1 MRKKA
6 HNSTR
11 ALMIP
16 TIIISSI
23 TFISVTLSIL
33 FFPKIKIGKFSVST
47 YWLIALTGAIILLAT
62 GLAPIKEVWSEL
74 TSNTTINP
82 IKIIILFFSMTCL
95 SIFLDEVGLFK
106 FLANFAAKKAK
117 NNQFALFTIFYLL
130 TATLTI
136 FTSNDIVI
144 LTFTPFI
151 CFFCKNSKINPI
163 PYLVAEFS
171 AANTWSLMLII
182 GNPTNIYLAT
192 SANIGFFDY
201 FKIMALPTLCAGL
214 IEYGVLLLVFFR
226 KLKTPL
232 QIVEEEVHIQNK
244 VALFVGLG
252 HLLTC
257 LVFLIISSYIHV
269 EMWLISL
276 ICASSLLVF
285 TLVMCLITKKDW
297 NYLTGSLRK
306 LPYPLIPF
314 FLSMF
319 VVVVAINYQ
328 GISEKLAEFLN
339 HTNTIWTYGFSSF
352 FVSNLINNIPMS
364 ILYSN
369 MCNNNMAVY
378 ASIVGSNIGA
388 FLTPTG
394 ALAGIMFTN
403 LVNEH
408 QTKYSFLDFI
418 KYGAVISLPIIAVA
432 LLTLMLSITF

>member
-1 MRKKA
+1 
-6 HNSTR
+6 
-11 ALMIP
+11 MIP
-16 TIIISSI
+16 TIIIASI

-33 FFPKIKIGKFSVST
+33 FFPRIKIGRFSIST
-47 YWLIALTGAIILLAT
+47 YWLIALTGAVILLAT
-62 GLAPIKEVWSEL
+62 GLAPIKEVFSEL
-74 TSNTTINP
+74 TNNSSINP
-82 IKIIILFFSMTCL
+82 IKIIILFFSMTVL

-106 FLANFAAKKAK
+106 FLANFAAKRAK

-232 QIVEEEVHIQNK
+232 QVIEEEVHIENK

-276 ICASSLLVF
+276 ICASSLLLF

-297 NYLTGSLRK
+297 NYLTGSLKK
-306 LPYPLIPF
+306 LPYSLIPF

-319 VVVVAINYQ
+319 VVVVALNYQ
-328 GISEKLAEFLN
+328 GISEKLSELLS

-364 ILYSN
+364 ILFSDMCSN
-369 MCNNNMAVY
+369 NTAIF

-408 QTKYSFLDFI
+408 ETKYSFLDFI
-418 KYGAVISLPIIAVA
+418 KYGAVISLPIIGIA
-432 LLTLMLSITF
+432 LLTLTLSIGF

>member
-1 MRKKA
+1 MKKE
-6 HNSTR
+6 HNSVC
-11 ALMIP
+11 AFMIP
-16 TIIISSI
+16 TIIIASI

-33 FFPKIKIGKFSVST
+33 FFPRIKIGKIHIST
-47 YWLIALTGAIILLAT
+47 YWVIALVGAIILLSFQ
-62 GLAPIKEVWSEL
+62 LAPIQEVFKEL
-74 TSNTTINP
+74 TSNSAINP
-82 IKIIILFFSMTCL
+82 LKIIILFFSMTGL

-106 FLANFAAKKAK
+106 YLANVAAKKAK
-117 NNQFALFTIFYLL
+117 NNQYALFTIFYLL

-144 LTFTPFI
+144 LALTPFI
-151 CFFCKNSKINPI
+151 CFFCKNSKISPI
-163 PYLVAEFS
+163 PYLVAEFC

-192 SANIGFFDY
+192 SAGIGFFDY
-201 FKIMALPTLCAGL
+201 FKIMALPTVCAGI
-214 IEYGVLLLVFFR
+214 IEYAVLFLIFNH

-232 QIVEEEVHIQNK
+232 QVEETDVHIENK
-244 VALFVGLG
+244 VALILGLS
-252 HLLTC
+252 HLAVC
-257 LVFLIISSYIHV
+257 LIFLVISSYINV

-276 ICASSLLVF
+276 ICATSLLIS
-285 TLVMCLITKKDW
+285 TTIMCLITKKNW
-297 NYLTGSLRK
+297 NYIGESFKK

-319 VVVVAINYQ
+319 VVVVALNYQ
-328 GISEKLAEFLN
+328 GIAGKLAEMLSHSN
-339 HTNTIWTYGFSSF
+339 AIWTYGFSSF

-369 MCNNNMAVY
+369 MCSNKAAVY
-378 ASIVGSNIGA
+378 ASIVGSNLGA

-408 QTKYSFLDFI
+408 NTKYSFMDFI
-418 KYGAVISLPIIAVA
+418 KYGAIISLPIIGVT
-432 LLTLMLSITF
+432 LLVLSVSITF

>member
-1 MRKKA
+1 
-6 HNSTR
+6 
-11 ALMIP
+11 MIP
-16 TIIISSI
+16 TIIIASV

-33 FFPKIKIGKFSVST
+33 FFPRIKIGRFSIST

-62 GLAPIKEVWSEL
+62 GLASIKEVFNEL
-74 TSNTTINP
+74 TNNSSINP
-82 IKIIILFFSMTCL
+82 IKIIILFFSMTVL

-106 FLANFAAKKAK
+106 FLANFAAKRAK

-214 IEYGVLLLVFFR
+214 IEYGVLLLVFFK

-232 QIVEEEVHIQNK
+232 QIVEEDVQIENK

-276 ICASSLLVF
+276 ICASSLLLF

-297 NYLTGSLRK
+297 NYLTGSLKK

-319 VVVVAINYQ
+319 VVVVALNYQ
-328 GISEKLAEFLN
+328 GISEKLSELLS

-364 ILYSN
+364 ILFSDMCSN
-369 MCNNNMAVY
+369 NTAIF

-408 QTKYSFLDFI
+408 DTKYSFLDFV
-418 KYGAVISLPIIAVA
+418 KYGSLVSIPIIAVA
-432 LLTLMLSITF
+432 LLTLTLSISF

>member
-1 MRKKA
+1 
-6 HNSTR
+6 
-11 ALMIP
+11 MIP

-23 TFISVTLSIL
+23 TFITVTLSIL
-33 FFPKIKIGKFSVST
+33 FFPKIRVGKFSIPT
-47 YWLIALTGAIILLAT
+47 YWIIALIGAVILLAT
-62 GLAPIKEVWSEL
+62 NLVPIKDVMSEL
-74 TSNTTINP
+74 TNDSSINP
-82 IKIIILFFSMTCL
+82 LKIIVLFFSMTIL

-106 FLANFAAKKAK
+106 YLANVAANKAK
-117 NNQFALFTIFYLL
+117 NNQFALFTIFYVL
-130 TATLTI
+130 TAILTI

-192 SANIGFFDY
+192 SANIGFFEY
-201 FKIMALPTLCAGL
+201 FKIMALPTVCAGL
-214 IEYGVLLLVFFR
+214 IEYAVLVLIFFR

-232 QIVEEEVHIQNK
+232 QITHEEYHIENK
-244 VALFVGLG
+244 VALVVGVA

-257 LVFLIISSYIHV
+257 LGFLVFSSYLNI
-269 EMWLISL
+269 EMWLVAL
-276 ICASSLLVF
+276 ICASSLLIF
-285 TLVMCLITKKDW
+285 TFMMCIITKKNW
-297 NYLTGSLRK
+297 NYLTGSLKK

-319 VVVVAINYQ
+319 VIVVSLNYQ
-328 GISEKLAEFLN
+328 GISDKLAELLS

-364 ILYSN
+364 ILFTD
-369 MCNNNMAVY
+369 MCNNNMAIY
-378 ASIVGSNIGA
+378 ATIVGSNIGA

-394 ALAGIMFTN
+394 ALAGIMFIN

-408 QTKYSFLDFI
+408 ETKYSFLDFV
-418 KYGAVISLPIIAVA
+418 KYGSLVSLPIIAVA
-432 LLTLMLSITF
+432 LLTLSIGL

>member
-1 MRKKA
+1 
-6 HNSTR
+6 
-11 ALMIP
+11 MIP
-16 TIIISSI
+16 TIIIASI
-23 TFISVTLSIL
+23 TFVSVTLSIL
-33 FFPKIKIGKFSVST
+33 FFPRIKIGKFQIST
-47 YWLIALTGAIILLAT
+47 YWVIALVGAIILLSFQ
-62 GLAPIKEVWSEL
+62 LAPIQEVFKEL
-74 TSNTTINP
+74 TSNSAINP
-82 IKIIILFFSMTCL
+82 LKIIILFFSMTGL

-106 FLANFAAKKAK
+106 YLANVAAKKAK
-117 NNQFALFTIFYLL
+117 NNQYALFTIFYLL

-151 CFFCKNSKINPI
+151 CFFCKNSKISPI
-163 PYLVAEFS
+163 PYLVAEFC

-192 SANIGFFDY
+192 SAGIGFFDY
-201 FKIMALPTLCAGL
+201 FKIMALPTVCAGI
-214 IEYGVLLLVFFR
+214 IEYAVLFLIFNH

-232 QIVEEEVHIQNK
+232 QVEETDVHIENK
-244 VALFVGLG
+244 VALILGLS
-252 HLLTC
+252 HLAVC
-257 LVFLIISSYIHV
+257 LIFLVISSYINV

-276 ICASSLLVF
+276 ICATSLLIS
-285 TLVMCLITKKDW
+285 TTIMCLITKKNW
-297 NYLTGSLRK
+297 NYIGESFKK

-319 VVVVAINYQ
+319 VVVVALNYQ
-328 GISEKLAEFLN
+328 GIAGELAEMLSHSN
-339 HTNTIWTYGFSSF
+339 AIWTYGFSSF

-369 MCNNNMAVY
+369 MCSNKAAVY
-378 ASIVGSNIGA
+378 ASIVGSNLGA

-408 QTKYSFLDFI
+408 NTKYSFMDFI
-418 KYGAVISLPIIAVA
+418 KYGAIISLPIIGVT
-432 LLTLMLSITF
+432 LLVLSVSITF

>member
-1 MRKKA
+1 
-6 HNSTR
+6 
-11 ALMIP
+11 MIP

-33 FFPKIKIGKFSVST
+33 FFPKIKIGKFSIST

-130 TATLTI
+130 IATLTI

-182 GNPTNIYLAT
+182 GNPTNIYLST

-201 FKIMALPTLCAGL
+201 FKVMALPTLCAGL
-214 IEYGVLLLVFFR
+214 IEYAILLLVFFR

-232 QIVEEEVHIQNK
+232 QIVDEEVHIENK

-276 ICASSLLVF
+276 ICASSLLIF
-285 TLVMCLITKKDW
+285 TLVMCLVTKKNW
-297 NYLTGSLRK
+297 TYLTGSLKK

-328 GISEKLAEFLN
+328 GISEKLAELLS
-339 HTNTIWTYGFSSF
+339 HTNAIWTYGFSSF

-408 QTKYSFLDFI
+408 QTKFSFLDFI

-432 LLTLMLSITF
+432 LLTLTLSISF

>member
-1 MRKKA
+1 
-6 HNSTR
+6 
-11 ALMIP
+11 MIP

-33 FFPKIKIGKFSVST
+33 FFPKIKIGKFSIST

-130 TATLTI
+130 TAALTI

-201 FKIMALPTLCAGL
+201 FKVMALPTLCAGL

-232 QIVEEEVHIQNK
+232 QIVDEEVHIENK

-276 ICASSLLVF
+276 ICASSLLIF
-285 TLVMCLITKKDW
+285 TLVMCLVTKKNW
-297 NYLTGSLRK
+297 TYLTGSLKK

-328 GISEKLAEFLN
+328 GISEKLAELLS

-432 LLTLMLSITF
+432 LLTLTLSISF

>member
-1 MRKKA
+1 
-6 HNSTR
+6 
-11 ALMIP
+11 MIP

-33 FFPKIKIGKFSVST
+33 FFPKIKIGKFSIST

-201 FKIMALPTLCAGL
+201 FKVMALPTLCAGL
-214 IEYGVLLLVFFR
+214 VEYGVLLLVFFR

-232 QIVEEEVHIQNK
+232 QIVDEEVHIENK
-244 VALFVGLG
+244 VALFVGLS

-276 ICASSLLVF
+276 ICASSLLIF
-285 TLVMCLITKKDW
+285 TLVMCLVTKKNW
-297 NYLTGSLRK
+297 TYLTGSLKK

-328 GISEKLAEFLN
+328 GISEKLAELLS

-418 KYGAVISLPIIAVA
+418 KYGAVISIPIIAVA
-432 LLTLMLSITF
+432 LLTLTLSISF

>member
-1 MRKKA
+1 
-6 HNSTR
+6 
-11 ALMIP
+11 MIP

-23 TFISVTLSIL
+23 TFVLVTLSIL
-33 FFPKIKIGKFSVST
+33 FLPKMKIGKLHIST
-47 YWLIALTGAIILLAT
+47 YWVIALIGAIILLAFSF
-62 GLAPIKEVWSEL
+62 APINEVFSQL
-74 TSNTTINP
+74 TSSNSINP
-82 IKIIILFFSMTCL
+82 IKIIILFFSMTIL

-106 FLANFAAKKAK
+106 YLASVAAKKAK
-117 NNQFALFTIFYLL
+117 NNQYVLFTIFYVL

-192 SANIGFFDY
+192 SAGINFFDY
-201 FKIMALPTLCAGL
+201 FKTMALPTVCAGI
-214 IEYGVLLLVFFR
+214 IEYIVLFLVFNH
-226 KLKTPL
+226 KLRVPL
-232 QIVEEEVHIQNK
+232 EIVNEEVHIENK
-244 VALFVGLG
+244 PALIIGIV
-252 HLLTC
+252 HLATC
-257 LVFLIISSYIHV
+257 LLFLIISSYINL
-269 EMWLISL
+269 EMWIVSL
-276 ICASSLLVF
+276 VAASSLLTITF
-285 TLVMCLITKKDW
+285 FMCLFTKKNW
-297 NYLTGSLRK
+297 NYLTESIKK
-306 LPYPLIPF
+306 LPYALIPF

-319 VVVVAINYQ
+319 VIVVALNYQ
-328 GISEKLAEFLN
+328 GISNRLAELLS

-364 ILYSN
+364 ILFSN
-369 MCNNNMAVY
+369 MCSNNAAVY

-408 QTKYSFLDFI
+408 DTKYTFFDFV
-418 KYGAVISLPIIAVA
+418 KYGAIVSIPIIAIA
-432 LLTLMLSITF
+432 LLTLSVTVTI

>member
-1 MRKKA
+1 
-6 HNSTR
+6 
-11 ALMIP
+11 MIP
-16 TIIISSI
+16 TIIIASI

-33 FFPKIKIGKFSVST
+33 FFPKVRVGKVTLST
-47 YWLIALTGAIILLAT
+47 YWIIALVGAVILLCMN
-62 GLAPIKEVWSEL
+62 LAPIKEVFSEL
-74 TSNTTINP
+74 TANTAINP
-82 IKIIILFFSMTCL
+82 IKIIILFFSMTIL

-106 FLANFAAKKAK
+106 YLANIAAKKAK
-117 NNQFALFTIFYLL
+117 NNQFTLFTIFYLL
-130 TATLTI
+130 TAVLTV

-144 LTFTPFI
+144 LTLTPFI

-192 SANIGFFDY
+192 SADISFFEY
-201 FKIMALPTLCAGL
+201 FKVMAIPTLCAG
-214 IEYGVLLLVFFR
+214 IVEFGVLLLIFQR
-226 KLKTPL
+226 KLRNPL
-232 QIVEEEVHIQNK
+232 QISDEEYHIDNK

-257 LVFLIISSYIHV
+257 LVFLIISSYINV
-269 EMWLISL
+269 EMWIIAL
-276 ICASSLLVF
+276 ICAVSLLLF
-285 TLVMCLITKKDW
+285 ALVMSLITKKDW
-297 NYLTGSLRK
+297 HYLTGSLKK

-319 VVVVAINYQ
+319 VVVVALNYQ
-328 GISEKLAEFLN
+328 GITTKLAEFLS

-364 ILYSN
+364 ILFSDMCSN
-369 MCNNNMAVY
+369 NAAIY

-408 QTKYSFLDFI
+408 DTKYSFLDFV
-418 KYGAVISLPIIAVA
+418 KYGSLVAIPIIAIA
-432 LLTLMLSITF
+432 LLTLSIAL